1 MSLQAVAGNQIC
13 HQATAIRLLA
23 DSLYESTRGSTAL
36 TNQAQNELGLL
47 LGVLSATEAYTS
59 SLSSGCVHFTVLKKR
74 LETCHVILRELQ
86 KLVLHPDA
94 FGAQSLISDIRARLS
109 SVIFGISEVN
119 LNMMMSS
126 QKIIESAMRC
136 FIDDIRAGKRD
147 TLIVSDVL
155 KNSSKLEES
164 GAWNR
169 LQGELVATGIAPD
182 LVTLNRDFAIST
194 LQRIVKTE
202 SPLPVK
208 GNTAPVEEVHEYTV
222 PAPNL
227 ELERQRS
234 LDDNDY
240 LSDEPSGLPFLPL
253 PPKGLSFSDKRS
265 SYSSQAQPYPRKKA
279 IREDFPIPVRMDM
292 QDCTDT
298 QKQVLPTNNFPIP
311 VKLDMQDCTDTQK
324 QALPSNDFPIPVMLD
339 IQDSTDTQKQALPVD
354 DFPIPVSTE
363 STLPYVDMDLPET
376 VKAPIERRP
385 LAPIGRRPFDP
396 SVDIYPFKVTRGQ
409 EKSHRMSR
417 MLWDMTKSNK
427 GFMSAIASN
436 QHTVVQTFLSKGAD
450 VNAQTLQGL
459 TALMSA
465 VSLNHEAIVRLLIGY
480 GAEINARTLKGESA
494 LSIAAAHG
502 HDRLVRTLI
511 ASGANMNAGTGN
523 GRTALS
529 QAATYGQDRIVEL
542 LLDCGANIDAVN
554 ITGETALAMAAL
566 NGNMRVARLLLEH
579 GAAVDHM
586 RYPWH
591 TPLYKAVQ
599 SDEVEMA
606 RLLVQHGASPFVKA
620 GIGRKETVFALARNM
635 QRRRILE
642 IFEQL
647 GYQLGGQ
654 VRYQYF

>member
-1 MSLQAVAGNQIC
+1 MSLQAVAGYRPC
-13 HQATAIRLLA
+13 HQATAVRLLA

-47 LGVLSATEAYTS
+47 LGMLSATEVYAS
-59 SLSSGCVHFTVLKKR
+59 SLGAGCVHFTVLKKR
-74 LETCHVILRELQ
+74 LETCDVILRELQ
-86 KLVLHPDA
+86 KLVLHPDT

-109 SVIFGISEVN
+109 SVIFGISEMN
-119 LNMMMSS
+119 LNMMTSS

-136 FIDDIRAGKRD
+136 FLDDIRAGKRD
-147 TLIVSDVL
+147 ALIASDVL
-155 KNSSKLEES
+155 KDSSKLEKNE
-164 GAWNR
+164 AWTR

-182 LVTLNRDFAIST
+182 LVALNRDFAIST
-194 LQRIVKTE
+194 LQKIVETE
-202 SPLPVK
+202 SPLPFK
-208 GNTAPVEEVHEYTV
+208 GDTAPVEEVHEYTA

-240 LSDEPSGLPFLPL
+240 LSDEPGGLPFLPL
-253 PPKGLSFSDKRS
+253 PPKGLSFSDKHS
-265 SYSSQAQPYPRKKA
+265 SNSSQVQPYPRKEA
-279 IREDFPIPVRMDM
+279 IREDFPIPVRLDM

-298 QKQVLPTNNFPIP
+298 QKQVLPANNFPIP
-311 VKLDMQDCTDTQK
+311 AKLDMQDCTDTQK
-324 QALPSNDFPIPVMLD
+324 QALPSNDFPIPVRLD
-339 IQDSTDTQKQALPVD
+339 IHDSTDTQKEALPIE
-354 DFPIPVSTE
+354 DFPIPASTE
-363 STLPYVDMDLPET
+363 STLPYIDMDLPET

-385 LAPIGRRPFDP
+385 SAPIQRRPFNP
-396 SVDIYPFKVTRGQ
+396 SLDIYPFRVTKNLERP
-409 EKSHRMSR
+409 HRMSR
-417 MLWDMTKSNK
+417 MLWDMTKSKK

-436 QHTVVQTFLSKGAD
+436 QYVVVQTFLSKGAD

-459 TALMSA
+459 TALMYA
-465 VSLNHEAIVRLLIGY
+465 VSLNHEGIVRLLIEY
-480 GAEINARTLKGESA
+480 GAEINERTLKGESA
-494 LSIAAAHG
+494 LSIAAG
-502 HDRLVRTLI
+502 RGYDRLVRTLI
-511 ASGANMNAGTGN
+511 ASGANINAGTGN

-542 LLDCGANIDAVN
+542 LLECGANINAVN

-566 NGNMRVARLLLEH
+566 NGNMRVAKLLLGR

-606 RLLVQHGASPFVKA
+606 RLLVQYGANPFVK
-620 GIGRKETVFALARNM
+620 GGTGRKEMVFDIARNM
-635 QRRRILE
+635 QRRQILE
-642 IFEQL
+642 IFEQH
-647 GYQLGGQ
+647 GYRLGGP